1 MKRVATRLG
10 AATLTLCLGASFAY
24 GQEIIRHAIPGP
36 SFPISRAVEVP
47 GNATVIY
54 LSGAVPS
61 VLNGAADASAPD
73 AFGDTE
79 AQTVSVLK
87 SIEATLSD
95 LDLQM
100 GDVFKMQVFLVT
112 PDGTD
117 AMDFS
122 GFMAGYTQFFGTE
135 SQPHL
140 PVRSVFEAAG
150 LANPAWLVEI
160 EVTAVRP
167 VAP

>member
-1 MKRVATRLG
+1 MKTRTTAILATTVALCTS
-10 AATLTLCLGASFAY
+10 ATLAFGEA
-24 GQEIIRHAIPGP
+24 IVRHAIPAS

-61 VLNGAADASAPD
+61 VINGAADPGAPD

-79 AQTVSVLK
+79 AQTVSALK

-100 GDVFKMQVFLVT
+100 GDVIKMQVFLVE
-112 PDGTD
+112 PDGAD
-117 AMDFS
+117 GMDFA

-135 SQPHL
+135 TQPHL
-140 PVRSVFEAAG
+140 PVRSVFEVAG

>member
-1 MKRVATRLG
+1 MKRGATGLG
-10 AATLTLCLGASFAY
+10 AALLLSGFGATFAS
-24 GQEIIRHAIPGP
+24 GQEIIRHAIPGS
-36 SFPISRAVEVP
+36 SFPISRAVEIP

-61 VLNGAADASAPD
+61 ALNAAADASAPD
-73 AFGDTE
+73 AFGNTE

-87 SIEATLSD
+87 SIEATLSN
-95 LDLQM
+95 LNLQM
-100 GDVFKMQVFLVT
+100 GDVFRMQVFLVA
-112 PDGTD
+112 PDGAD
-117 AMDFS
+117 AMDFA

-135 SQPHL
+135 TQPHL
-140 PVRSVFEAAG
+140 PVRSVFEVAG

>member
-1 MKRVATRLG
+1 MKMMTTRLG
-10 AATLTLCLGASFAY
+10 AATLTLCLGTSIAY
-24 GQEIIRHAIPGP
+24 GQEVIRHAIPGS

-61 VLNGAADASAPD
+61 VINDGADPNSPE
-73 AFGDTE
+73 AFGNTE

-87 SIEATLSD
+87 SIETTLSD
-95 LDLQM
+95 LDLQV
-100 GDVFKMQVFLVT
+100 GDVVKMQVFLVE
-112 PDGTD
+112 PDGAD
-117 AMDFS
+117 GMDFA
-122 GFMAGYTQFFGTE
+122 GFMAGYTQFFGTDT
-135 SQPHL
+135 QPQL
-140 PVRSVFEAAG
+140 PVRSVFEVAG

-167 VAP
+167 VSP